1 MTLINQ
7 DSQFDADLM
16 LVSHVVDVV
25 SEYYNRSYKTSQCG
39 KKMCQKTT
47 MVKYTLP
54 TEMYGFA

>member
-25 SEYYNRSYKTSQCG
+25 SEYYNRSYRLHSVE
-39 KKMCQKTT
+39 KKC
-47 MVKYTLP
+47 VKKQQW
-54 TEMYGFA
+54 